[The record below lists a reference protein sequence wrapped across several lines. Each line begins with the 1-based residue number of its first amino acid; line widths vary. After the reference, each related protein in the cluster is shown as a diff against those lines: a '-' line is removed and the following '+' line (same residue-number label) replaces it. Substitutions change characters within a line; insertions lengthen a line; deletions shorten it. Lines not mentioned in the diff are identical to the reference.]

1 MIHAY
6 LFILN
11 IREGNGGHGP
21 NFVKIMTGIN
31 KVAGTNIT
39 VYHNFHDEVELY
51 RTHVWRCNG
60 ICQHRKP
67 FYGWIK
73 RTSNRA
79 PGPNDFWW
87 AKHQETCGGTFMKVS
102 EPEPKRKTKKAVE
115 DGRNPKITHWFDK
128 NGNSKPAFN
137 PKGINFTSRGGS
149 GTITIK
155 GPSTKVNTITDTN
168 NLPRLNS
175 TSSIGGNL
183 RNVVGFKD
191 LNSTGKK
198 SLIHFHLIPLLSLT
212 NL

>member
-21 NFVKIMTGIN
+21 NFTRIMNGIN
-31 KVAGTNIT
+31 KTAGTNIT

-67 FYGWIK
+67 FFGWIR

-87 AKHQETCGGTFMKVS
+87 AKHQETCGGYFHKVS
-102 EPEPKRKTKKAVE
+102 EPEPKRKTTKKQAANN
-115 DGRNPKITHWFDK
+115 NPAKITNWLNK
-128 NGNSKPAFN
+128 TGSPNSAYKPN
-137 PKGINFTSRGGS
+137 GINFTSMRGAGGS
-149 GTITIK
+149 RTIVVK
-155 GPSTKVNTITDTN
+155 GPNRNIPPTSVVDVGS
-168 NLPRLNS
+168 RNS
-175 TSSIGGNL
+175 EETIGGNL
-183 RNVVGFKD
+183 KNVVGFKD
-191 LNSTGKK
+191 FANGGECNYFINQIK
-198 SLIHFHLIPLLSLT
+198 LS
-212 NL
+212 NF